1 MRLPIAALAFL
12 ALVPAVSFGQPSQ
25 TRDPIVKVA
34 PGDPEMTQ
42 AIAKAQTTLDRF
54 IATLRSPK
62 SWQQSFLIKGRFTAL
77 GEVEH
82 IWVADLTFD
91 GRLFHGVLAN
101 EPRLPGLKFKQ
112 LVFVP
117 REDVSD
123 WMYVANNKLV
133 GGYTIRVL
141 RKHQSKDEREREDA
155 SRPYA
160 IDNEG

>member
-1 MRLPIAALAFL
+1 MRLNIAALAFL
-12 ALVPAVSFGQPSQ
+12 AMAPAVSFGQPLQ

-34 PGDPEMTQ
+34 LGDPEMTQ
-42 AIAKAQTTLDRF
+42 AITKAQATLDRF
-54 IATLRSPK
+54 IASLRSPK
-62 SWQQSFLIKGRFTAL
+62 SWQQSFLVKGRFTTL

-82 IWVADLTFD
+82 IWVADISFD

-112 LVFVP
+112 LVTVS

-123 WMYVANNKLV
+123 WMYIANNKLV

-141 RKHQSKDEREREDA
+141 RKRQSKEEREREDA
-155 SRPYA
+155 SRPYT
-160 IDNEG
+160 IDD